1 MLLGFFG
8 VPPYC
13 RSSVPSLFLVLFPG
27 PELVTRIFEFVSFR
41 HAAILTC
48 LPFHHLAK
56 RLGCGVSYEI
66 ITGPDSRSGSIAM
79 EMTLADCRVKITV
92 DVIRGKW
99 KAIII
104 KALKDRSLGYAE
116 LRRIVPEP
124 TKKVL
129 TDHLRELEQD
139 RIISRTRSTGLVRT
153 EYSLT
158 EYGRTLIPVLA
169 VMRAWGQTHREL
181 VLGHPRDAEDGTD
194 ACAVPPSSNSKPLR
208 G

>member
-1 MLLGFFG
+1 M
-8 VPPYC
+8 
-13 RSSVPSLFLVLFPG
+13 
-27 PELVTRIFEFVSFR
+27 
-41 HAAILTC
+41 
-48 LPFHHLAK
+48 K
-56 RLGCGVSYEI
+56 
-66 ITGPDSRSGSIAM
+66 M
-79 EMTLADCRVKITV
+79 MLADCRVKVTV

-99 KAIII
+99 KPIVI

-129 TDHLRELEQD
+129 TDHLRELEAD
-139 RIISRTRSTGLVRT
+139 RIISRAVPAGRNGRM

-181 VLGHPRDAEDGTD
+181 VLGQPRNAEDDT
-194 ACAVPPSSNSKPLR
+194 ASCAIPPLPAQRRVQTYGFSTQPWSGNKKVTF
-208 G
+208 

>member
-1 MLLGFFG
+1 MRPQPGFRFWL
-8 VPPYC
+8 
-13 RSSVPSLFLVLFPG
+13 R
-27 PELVTRIFEFVSFR
+27 
-41 HAAILTC
+41 
-48 LPFHHLAK
+48 
-56 RLGCGVSYEI
+56 
-66 ITGPDSRSGSIAM
+66 SIAM
-79 EMTLADCRVKITV
+79 KMMLADCRVKVTV

-104 KALKDRSLGYAE
+104 KALKDRGLGYAE

-129 TDHLRELEQD
+129 TDHLRELEAD
-139 RIISRTRSTGLVRT
+139 RIISRTASAGRNGRT

-181 VLGHPRDAEDGTD
+181 VLGHPRNAEDDT
-194 ACAVPPSSNSKPLR
+194 APCAIPPLPAQR
-208 G
+208 RI

>member
-1 MLLGFFG
+1 MQ
-8 VPPYC
+8 
-13 RSSVPSLFLVLFPG
+13 
-27 PELVTRIFEFVSFR
+27 
-41 HAAILTC
+41 
-48 LPFHHLAK
+48 
-56 RLGCGVSYEI
+56 
-66 ITGPDSRSGSIAM
+66 M
-79 EMTLADCRVKITV
+79 MLADCRVRITV

-104 KALKDRSLGYAE
+104 KALKDRSLGYSE

-139 RIISRTRSTGLVRT
+139 RIISRSTSQQSFTRT

-169 VMRAWGQTHREL
+169 AMRTWGQTHREL
-181 VLGHPRDAEDGTD
+181 VLGYPRDAEDATNP
-194 ACAVPPSSNSKPLR
+194 CAVSSASNQGRPAAEARRSDDSLKLPAR
-208 G
+208 

>member
-1 MLLGFFG
+1 M
-8 VPPYC
+8 
-13 RSSVPSLFLVLFPG
+13 
-27 PELVTRIFEFVSFR
+27 
-41 HAAILTC
+41 
-48 LPFHHLAK
+48 
-56 RLGCGVSYEI
+56 
-66 ITGPDSRSGSIAM
+66 
-79 EMTLADCRVKITV
+79 LADCRVRITV

-104 KALKDRSLGYAE
+104 KALKDRSLGYSE

-139 RIISRTRSTGLVRT
+139 RITSRTRSAEGIVRT

-181 VLGHPRDAEDGTD
+181 VLGYPRDAEDGT
-194 ACAVPPSSNSKPLR
+194 APCAVPPLQNTAVSTAEPGRRHGSQNSVR
-208 G
+208 

>member
-1 MLLGFFG
+1 MQ
-8 VPPYC
+8 
-13 RSSVPSLFLVLFPG
+13 
-27 PELVTRIFEFVSFR
+27 
-41 HAAILTC
+41 
-48 LPFHHLAK
+48 
-56 RLGCGVSYEI
+56 
-66 ITGPDSRSGSIAM
+66 M
-79 EMTLADCRVKITV
+79 MLADCRVRITV

-139 RIISRTRSTGLVRT
+139 RIISRSTSQQTFTRT

-181 VLGHPRDAEDGTD
+181 VLGYPRDSEDATTP
-194 ACAVPPSSNSKPLR
+194 CAVPSLSKQGRPAADAGLQDDALKIPAR
-208 G
+208 

>member
-1 MLLGFFG
+1 MKM
-8 VPPYC
+8 
-13 RSSVPSLFLVLFPG
+13 
-27 PELVTRIFEFVSFR
+27 I
-41 HAAILTC
+41 
-48 LPFHHLAK
+48 
-56 RLGCGVSYEI
+56 
-66 ITGPDSRSGSIAM
+66 
-79 EMTLADCRVKITV
+79 LADCRVKITV

-139 RIISRTRSTGLVRT
+139 RIISRTRSTERAVRT

-158 EYGRTLIPVLA
+158 DYGRTLIPVLA
-169 VMRAWGQTHREL
+169 VMRAWGQAHREL
-181 VLGHPRDAEDGTD
+181 VLGYPRDAEDAITP
-194 ACAVPPSSNSKPLR
+194 CAVPTFSNQGRFAAEPSRRDDSRKNSC
-208 G
+208 